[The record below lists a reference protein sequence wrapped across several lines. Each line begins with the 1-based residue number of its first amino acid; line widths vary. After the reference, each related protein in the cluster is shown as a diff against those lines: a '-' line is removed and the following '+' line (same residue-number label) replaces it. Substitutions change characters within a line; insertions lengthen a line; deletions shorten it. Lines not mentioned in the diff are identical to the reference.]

1 MSIEQALAE
10 NTAAIRELIETI
22 KAGVP
27 ATAAQVEAVV
37 VEAKKDNYYAPDDP
51 VEKAEPKTEAPA
63 AEEKAKPATEAPAE
77 DINYDH
83 VKDAIVGLHKAKGRA
98 AAIAVLEQFG
108 VDVATKLTLDQYPA
122 VVRAAK
128 AALEG

>member
-10 NTAAIRELIETI
+10 NTAAIRELIEAI

-27 ATAAQVEAVV
+27 TTAAQVEAVV
-37 VEAKKDNYYAPDDP
+37 TEAKVETPAEETPEPEQAPEP
-51 VEKAEPKTEAPA
+51 KAEQPA
-63 AEEKAKPATEAPAE
+63 AKEERPEMPAE
-77 DINYDH
+77 EINYDH

-98 AAIAVLEQFG
+98 AALAVLDRFG
-108 VDVATKLTLDQYPA
+108 VDVATKLTADQYPA
-122 VVRAAK
+122 VVQAAK